1 MRIIAIEEHC
11 ILPQQRKQLDTSWL
25 PENQRRQVDA
35 TMGERLAAM
44 DAAGIDLQ
52 VLSVP
57 APQPRVLPAEIVV
70 PMYQDF
76 NNDLHTI
83 NSILRGLGLP
93 QPAPGQSPAWDGL
106 KLAGFRA
113 ARAMVEPLR
122 TSETL
127 RRVIRRI
134 ALGKNANYYYGKA

>member
-11 ILPQQRKQLDTSWL
+11 ILPQQRKQLDTSWF

-35 TMGERLAAM
+35 TMDERLAAM

-70 PMYQDF
+70 PIDIPEGTNIYRPTSTRIAYIATVD
-76 NNDLHTI
+76 
-83 NSILRGLGLP
+83 ILASLVAYAI
-93 QPAPGQSPAWDGL
+93 QPKAT
-106 KLAGFRA
+106 
-113 ARAMVEPLR
+113 V
-122 TSETL
+122 TL
-127 RRVIRRI
+127 RRIKQQLITHRDGDDDKQL
-134 ALGKNANYYYGKA
+134 LGD